1 MLLTKHE
8 GETFQNQT
16 VYISGQA
23 FVRCTFVA
31 CTLVLRETVYYMEGC
46 SFDRCNWH
54 IDAIL
59 PWGSPDALNAVQVVM
74 NLVRQGQEN
83 LPAGGEGVAEG
94 QATPSGGTGGGGEGS
109 EGGPGSPFAS

>member
-8 GETFQNQT
+8 GETFTNQT

-23 FVRCTFVA
+23 FVRCNFVA

-54 IDAIL
+54 LDCVL
-59 PWGSPDALNAVQVVM
+59 PWGSPETLNAVQVVM

-83 LPAGGEGVAEG
+83 LPSGEAEG
-94 QATPSGGTGGGGEGS
+94 QAESQQQQGGGTT
-109 EGGPGSPFAS
+109 PSPFA

>member
-8 GETFQNQT
+8 GETFTNQT

-23 FVRCTFVA
+23 FVRCNFVA

-54 IDAIL
+54 LDCVL
-59 PWGSPDALNAVQVVM
+59 PWGSPETLNAVQVVM

-83 LPAGGEGVAEG
+83 LPPSEAGTQAAPGGAGGEGG
-94 QATPSGGTGGGGEGS
+94 GGTS
-109 EGGPGSPFAS
+109 APPGSPFA

>member
-23 FVRCTFVA
+23 FVRCTFAA

-54 IDAIL
+54 IDAVL
-59 PWGSPDALNAVQVVM
+59 PWGSPDTLNAVQVVM

-83 LPAGGEGVAEG
+83 LPASPEGVVEG
-94 QATPSGGTGGGGEGS
+94 QPGPSGAGGEGS
-109 EGGPGSPFAS
+109 EGGGPPGSPFAS

>member
-8 GETFQNQT
+8 GESYSNQT

-23 FVRCTFVA
+23 FLRCSFTA

-46 SFDRCNWH
+46 TFDRCNWQL
-54 IDAIL
+54 DVLL
-59 PWGSPDALNAVQVVM
+59 PWGSPETLNAVQVVM

-83 LPAGGEGVAEG
+83 LPPEGGQPAPPP
-94 QATPSGGTGGGGEGS
+94 ATGGS
-109 EGGPGSPFAS
+109 SSPPSAEGGPTPFAS

>member
-8 GETFQNQT
+8 GETFHNQT

-31 CTLVLRETVYYMEGC
+31 CTLLLRETVYYMEGC

-59 PWGSPDALNAVQVVM
+59 PWGSPDTLNAVQVVM

-83 LPAGGEGVAEG
+83 LPAAPEGVVEG
-94 QATPSGGTGGGGEGS
+94 QGAASGGGEGP
-109 EGGPGSPFAS
+109 EGGPPGSSPFAP

>member
-23 FVRCTFVA
+23 FVRCNFLA
-31 CTLVLRETVYYMEGC
+31 CTLILRETVYYMESC

-54 IDAIL
+54 LDVVL

-83 LPAGGEGVAEG
+83 LPAAN
-94 QATPSGGTGGGGEGS
+94 GTGGNEGQPS
-109 EGGPGSPFAS
+109 SGAPSPAGSTPFAT

>member
-8 GETFQNQT
+8 GESFQNQT

-54 IDAIL
+54 LDCVL
-59 PWGSPDALNAVQVVM
+59 PWGSPEALAAVQVVI

-83 LPAGGEGVAEG
+83 LPQNAGNGGEPAPGTTASS
-94 QATPSGGTGGGGEGS
+94 ATP
-109 EGGPGSPFAS
+109 FA

>member
-59 PWGSPDALNAVQVVM
+59 PWGSADSVNAVQVVV

-83 LPAGGEGVAEG
+83 LPATAEGMAEG
-94 QATPSGGTGGGGEGS
+94 QGGPSGGGEGS
-109 EGGPGSPFAS
+109 EGGGAGPSPFAP

>member
-8 GETFQNQT
+8 GATFTNET

-23 FVRCTFVA
+23 FVRCNFVA

-54 IDAIL
+54 LDCVL
-59 PWGSPDALNAVQVVM
+59 PWGSPEALNAAQVVM
-74 NLVRQGQEN
+74 NLIRQGQEN
-83 LPAGGEGVAEG
+83 LPAPNQEGQQSSPSGEAGGE
-94 QATPSGGTGGGGEGS
+94 
-109 EGGPGSPFAS
+109 SPFA

>member
-8 GETFQNQT
+8 GESFTNQT

-54 IDAIL
+54 LDCVL
-59 PWGSPDALNAVQVVM
+59 PWGNPEALSAVQVVI

-83 LPAGGEGVAEG
+83 LPQTAGNGGEGEPGTAPSS
-94 QATPSGGTGGGGEGS
+94 ATP
-109 EGGPGSPFAS
+109 FA

>member
-23 FVRCTFVA
+23 FVRCNFIA
-31 CTLVLRETVYYMEGC
+31 CTLIMRESVYYMESC

-54 IDAIL
+54 LDVVL
-59 PWGSPDALNAVQVVM
+59 PWGSREALAAVQVIID
-74 NLVRQGQEN
+74 LVRQGQQN
-83 LPAGGEGVAEG
+83 LPQEAETTEGEGG
-94 QATPSGGTGGGGEGS
+94 QQGGA
-109 EGGPGSPFAS
+109 PPAPPAAQSPFA

>member
-23 FVRCTFVA
+23 FVRCNFVA
-31 CTLVLRETVYYMEGC
+31 CTLVLRESVYYMESC

-54 IDAIL
+54 VDCLL
-59 PWGSPDALNAVQVVM
+59 PWGSREALAALQVIID
-74 NLVRQGQEN
+74 LVRQGQAN
-83 LPAGGEGVAEG
+83 LPTDSGEAEPGQPGGDEPPA
-94 QATPSGGTGGGGEGS
+94 SG
-109 EGGPGSPFAS
+109 PKSPFA

>member
-8 GETFQNQT
+8 GESFQNQT

-23 FVRCTFVA
+23 FVRCTFTA

-54 IDAIL
+54 LDCVL
-59 PWGSPDALNAVQVVM
+59 PWGSPESLAAVQVIT
-74 NLVRQGQEN
+74 NLIAQGQQN
-83 LPAGGEGVAEG
+83 LPAQTPEGAAAPADPASAG
-94 QATPSGGTGGGGEGS
+94 QT
-109 EGGPGSPFAS
+109 PFA

>member
-8 GETFQNQT
+8 GETFHNET

-31 CTLVLRETVYYMEGC
+31 CTLLLRETVYYMEGC

-54 IDAIL
+54 IDCVL
-59 PWGSPDALNAVQVVM
+59 PWASPEALNAVQVVI

-83 LPAGGEGVAEG
+83 LPTAGAAPAGGS
-94 QATPSGGTGGGGEGS
+94 QGGMSEEGS
-109 EGGPGSPFAS
+109 GGGPGSPFAS

>member
-1 MLLTKHE
+1 MHITKHE

-23 FVRCTFVA
+23 FVRCNFIA

-54 IDAIL
+54 IDCVL
-59 PWGSPDALNAVQVVM
+59 PWASPEALNAVQVVI

-83 LPAGGEGVAEG
+83 LPTAGAAPAGGS
-94 QATPSGGTGGGGEGS
+94 QGGMSEEGS
-109 EGGPGSPFAS
+109 GGGPGSPFAS